1 MKRYTNPLLFT
12 SFAVVLLA
20 QSALGQTKA
29 KPSPSYEGQSL
40 PPASDAIVASPET
53 PEPTLST
60 RPATEPA
67 PAAAPAPAPVPAAQ
81 PMAAVAAPS
90 NPDAGI
96 VGDTPA
102 TVASTTAGSNLEPT
116 LYERSV
122 NPDADIVQVQPKH
135 SGALDTG
142 TLIRVRIQEA
152 LSTSKTAPGDP
163 FSAIVMSPVE
173 QSGKVIIP
181 MGSEVKGRVVSVRV
195 GKAMRGKATMRLR
208 PDVVTMP
215 DGSRY
220 MLHAQVVPREKGCHT
235 VRCGRRWWGNCR
247 RHAGW
252 THRRTGRCGNW
263 CRLRDRSP
271 AGPES
276 PGAATQGFG
285 PHLRA
290 YRANDFFSS
299 TELDTK
305 QFIDRHRGHVKCPH
319 FLLTRNRTH
328 SLQRLNAL
336 CTWVPHPLHQ
346 RRGNQHEHPACNDR
360 VNAVVVQEV
369 VHDPA
374 KEK

>member
-1 MKRYTNPLLFT
+1 MKRYTNPLLFA

-20 QSALGQTKA
+20 QSAFGQTKA

-60 RPATEPA
+60 RPPVEPA

-81 PMAAVAAPS
+81 PVAAVATPA

-96 VGDTPA
+96 VGDTPGN
-102 TVASTTAGSNLEPT
+102 VASTATGSNLEPT

-163 FSAIVMSPVE
+163 FTAIVMSPVE

-181 MGSEVKGRVVSVRV
+181 MGAELKGRVVSVHA

-220 MLHAQVVPREKGCHT
+220 MLHAQVVE
-235 VRCGRRWWGNCR
+235 
-247 RHAGW
+247 
-252 THRRTGRCGNW
+252 
-263 CRLRDRSP
+263 
-271 AGPES
+271 
-276 PGAATQGFG
+276 TQGTDT
-285 PHLRA
+285 RA
-290 YRANDFFSS
+290 DGEGFVTSKS
-299 TELDTK
+299 
-305 QFIDRHRGHVKCPH
+305 HVKKDAIQYGAVAGGGAIVGATLGGPTGALVGAGIGAGFVTVH
-319 FLLTRNRTH
+319 LLVQNHQAQLPKDSVLIFGLTEPMNFL
-328 SLQRLNAL
+328 
-336 CTWVPHPLHQ
+336 
-346 RRGNQHEHPACNDR
+346 
-360 VNAVVVQEV
+360 AVQN
-369 VHDPA
+369 
-374 KEK
+374 

>member
-1 MKRYTNPLLFT
+1 MKRYTNPLLFA

-67 PAAAPAPAPVPAAQ
+67 PAATPAPAPVPAAQ
-81 PMAAVAAPS
+81 PVAAVAAPS

-102 TVASTTAGSNLEPT
+102 TVASTTTASNLEPT

-181 MGSEVKGRVVSVRV
+181 MGSEVKGRVVSVHA

-220 MLHAQVVPREKGCHT
+220 MLHAQVVE
-235 VRCGRRWWGNCR
+235 
-247 RHAGW
+247 
-252 THRRTGRCGNW
+252 
-263 CRLRDRSP
+263 
-271 AGPES
+271 
-276 PGAATQGFG
+276 TQGTDT
-285 PHLRA
+285 RA
-290 YRANDFFSS
+290 DSEGFVTSKS
-299 TELDTK
+299 
-305 QFIDRHRGHVKCPH
+305 HVKKDAIQYGAVAGGGAIVGATLGGPTGALVGAGIGAGFVTVH
-319 FLLTRNRTH
+319 LLVQNHQAQLPKDSVLIFGLTEPMTFL
-328 SLQRLNAL
+328 
-336 CTWVPHPLHQ
+336 
-346 RRGNQHEHPACNDR
+346 
-360 VNAVVVQEV
+360 AVQN
-369 VHDPA
+369 
-374 KEK
+374 